1 MSKRKYSNTLD
12 DVESGYDTD
21 ATDDTIPDDE
31 YKSSGFTEEP
41 REPRKISAP
50 STPKPAESGP
60 EPSTEVMTKKG
71 RPVYTRFEG
80 LRVPYTTNSYR
91 LGQQP
96 LDEYG
101 NPMNQNELYSL
112 SPIKRGRLFEG
123 GVTKSRRRRPKK
135 TKGKRGSSRKKTQ
148 RRNRV
153 ATNPPVFAGGVS
165 CKIKKKIR
173 GE

>member
-1 MSKRKYSNTLD
+1 MSKRKYSNTLAVQD

-41 REPRKISAP
+41 SEPRKISAP
-50 STPKPAESGP
+50 STPEPSKSGP
-60 EPSTEVMTKKG
+60 EPPTEVMTKKG
-71 RPVYTRFEG
+71 RRVYTQFEG
-80 LRVPYTTNSYR
+80 MRVPFTTNSYR

-101 NPMNQNELYSL
+101 NPMNENEIYSL

-123 GVTKSRRRRPKK
+123 GVTKSRRRPKK
-135 TKGKRGSSRKKTQ
+135 SRRKRVSSRNKTK

-153 ATNPPVFAGGVS
+153 ATAPLKHKSWKN
-165 CKIKKKIR
+165 KKKIR
-173 GE
+173 RE

>member
-12 DVESGYDTD
+12 DVESGY

-71 RPVYTRFEG
+71 GTGIYPIRRSACAIYNKFLQTR
-80 LRVPYTTNSYR
+80 TT
-91 LGQQP
+91 
-96 LDEYG
+96 
-101 NPMNQNELYSL
+101 
-112 SPIKRGRLFEG
+112 
-123 GVTKSRRRRPKK
+123 T
-135 TKGKRGSSRKKTQ
+135 
-148 RRNRV
+148 
-153 ATNPPVFAGGVS
+153 
-165 CKIKKKIR
+165 IR
-173 GE
+173 

>member
-12 DVESGYDTD
+12 DEESGY

-41 REPRKISAP
+41 KEPWKISAP

-101 NPMNQNELYSL
+101 NPMNENELYSL

-123 GVTKSRRRRPKK
+123 GVTKSRRRPKK
-135 TKGKRGSSRKKTQ
+135 SSRKRGSSRKKTK
-148 RRNRV
+148 RRNRG
-153 ATNPPVFAGGVS
+153 ATRTPYI
-165 CKIKKKIR
+165 CR
-173 GE
+173 GRFLENQIENM

>member
-41 REPRKISAP
+41 IEPRKISAP

-135 TKGKRGSSRKKTQ
+135 TKGKKTK
-148 RRNRV
+148 RRNRG
-153 ATNPPVFAGGVS
+153 ATKPPVFAGGVS

>member
-1 MSKRKYSNTLD
+1 MPD
-12 DVESGYDTD
+12 DAESGYDTD

-71 RPVYTRFEG
+71 RRVYTQFEG

-101 NPMNQNELYSL
+101 NPMNENELYSL
-112 SPIKRGRLFEG
+112 SPIKRGILFEG

-135 TKGKRGSSRKKTQ
+135 SSRKRGSSRKKTK
-148 RRNRV
+148 RRNRG
-153 ATNPPVFAGGVS
+153 ATAPLKPPIFAGGVS
-165 CKIKKKIR
+165 WKIK
-173 GE
+173 